1 VRRFSEITGRSVV
14 QAPVPETIASW
25 GLRALE
31 AIGVDLPFTDAQLDM
46 LTDGNVIAS
55 GESNA
60 LTDVFGV
67 APTKLDDGLRR
78 LVDEQP
84 EQLPSHGTGALMRKR
99 YWVDIRGGQYD
110 ADQLFDYVRAHL
122 MELLPATVRIKP
134 RPSGTPVLEE
144 GETLTLELPFRG
156 DVQVRVAE
164 VVDRRLTLLTVAG
177 HPIAGAVRLITGQ
190 AGDAVCFEIQV
201 YDRPASVIDEM
212 LMRTVGG
219 WLQRSTWIELAENV
233 VSASGGRGKVQVEE
247 TELGERELKVVD
259 EWARTLSAQ
268 LSRNATSSGRD

>member
-1 VRRFSEITGRSVV
+1 
-14 QAPVPETIASW
+14 
-25 GLRALE
+25 
-31 AIGVDLPFTDAQLDM
+31 
-46 LTDGNVIAS
+46 
-55 GESNA
+55 
-60 LTDVFGV
+60 
-67 APTKLDDGLRR
+67 
-78 LVDEQP
+78 
-84 EQLPSHGTGALMRKR
+84 
-99 YWVDIRGGQYD
+99 VDIRGGQYD